1 MQPPEVIETLRLRL
15 RVPVME
21 DAASIF
27 DQYGQDPEV
36 TKFLSWQ
43 PHQSL
48 DDANEFIKRCLTV
61 WENGSAFPWAM
72 TRKDDQRL
80 LGMIELRLLAHKADL
95 GYVLARA
102 YWNKGYA
109 TEATKA
115 VVEWALAQK
124 EIYRVWAVCDVKNL
138 ASARVLE
145 KVGMSKEGV
154 LRRWLIH
161 PSSSEA
167 PRDCYCYAIFK

>member
-1 MQPPEVIETLRLRL
+1 MQPPAIIETSRLRL

-21 DAASIF
+21 DAVPIF
-27 DQYGQDPEV
+27 EQYGQDPDV
-36 TKFLSWQ
+36 TKFLSWP

-48 DDANEFIKRCLTV
+48 ADTSEFIKRCLTV

-72 TRKDDQRL
+72 TRKDDHRL
-80 LGMIELRLLAHKADL
+80 LGMIELRLRDHKADV

-115 VVEWALAQK
+115 VVAWALAQK
-124 EIYRVWAVCDVKNL
+124 EIYRVWAVCDVENL

-145 KVGMSKEGV
+145 KVGMAREGV
-154 LRRWLIH
+154 LRRWLSH
-161 PSSSEA
+161 PNCGEA
-167 PRDCYCYAIFK
+167 PRDCYCYSIIK